1 MEQYQIKKD
10 DWIEFGLDDHLSNPH
25 TGQRI
30 TQQQRIQ
37 EIIEEAKLAEE
48 AGIDF
53 FGLGESHQEYF
64 TAQAHTVVLG
74 AIVQVT
80 KNIKISSVSTII
92 ST

>member
-30 TQQQRIQ
+30 TQQQWIQ

-64 TAQAHTVVLG
+64 TTQAHTVVLG